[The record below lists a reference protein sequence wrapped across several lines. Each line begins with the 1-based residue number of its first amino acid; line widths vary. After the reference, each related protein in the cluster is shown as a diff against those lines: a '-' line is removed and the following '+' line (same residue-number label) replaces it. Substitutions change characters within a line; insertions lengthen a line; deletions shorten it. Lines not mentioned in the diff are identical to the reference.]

1 MNDRPHLHALCK
13 SILIAMSAAPWLI
26 AGADPGY
33 QILQRLDEAPG
44 NITVTVD
51 GRILMSLHQFY
62 DPKRSVVEL
71 TKNGTLVP
79 FPNEELNTRKS
90 GASIHLDSVLGIR
103 ADDRAVVWM
112 LDNGMRSHSV
122 PKIVAW
128 DTRQDKLVR
137 VIELPPPLAPP
148 DAFVNDFAIDTK
160 RNALYIADPAGGSNA
175 ALIVVDL
182 NSDHPRR
189 VLQGHPSVIPEP
201 EDLVIDGQPVQ
212 IKTEDGRVIRPRI
225 GVNPITLDLANE
237 WVYYGP
243 MHGRSLYRVRAE
255 DLMNDTLASASLS
268 GRVERYSDKPISD
281 GITIDRDNNIYLGD
295 LAANAIGVVTADRKY
310 RLIASSEDLSWV
322 DSFCFG
328 PHGKLY
334 AVVNRLHQSSIL
346 NAGVA
351 LSRPPYF
358 VLSVN
363 ALAPGLPGR

>member
-1 MNDRPHLHALCK
+1 MKHRPTLHALCGLL
-13 SILIAMSAAPWLI
+13 LIGMSATPWI
-26 AGADPGY
+26 TAGADPGY

-51 GRILMSLHQFY
+51 GRIIMSLHQFY

-71 TKNGTLVP
+71 TEGGTLVP
-79 FPNEELNTRKS
+79 FPNEALNTRTN
-90 GASIHLDSVLGIR
+90 GAGIHLDSVLGIR
-103 ADDRAVVWM
+103 SDDRAIVWM
-112 LDNGMRSHSV
+112 LDNGMRSHTV
-122 PKIVAW
+122 PKLVAW

-137 VIELPPPLAPP
+137 VIELPPPLAPH

-160 RNALYIADPAGGSNA
+160 RNAIYIADPAGGSNA
-175 ALIVVDL
+175 ALIVINLD
-182 NSDHPRR
+182 SDQRRR
-189 VLQGHPSVIPEP
+189 VLQGHPSVVPEP
-201 EDLVIDGQPVQ
+201 EDLVIDDQPVQ
-212 IKTEDGRVIRPRI
+212 IKTDDGRLIRPHI
-225 GVNPITLDLANE
+225 GINPITLDLANE

-243 MHGRSLYRVRAE
+243 MHGRSLYRVRAK
-255 DLMNDTLASASLS
+255 DLMNDTLPPALLS

-281 GITIDRDNNIYLGD
+281 GITIDEDNNIYLGD

-310 RLIASSEDLSWV
+310 RLIARSKDLSWV
-322 DSFCFG
+322 DSLCFG
-328 PHGKLY
+328 PQGRLY
-334 AVVNRLHQSSIL
+334 AVVNRLHQSSVL